1 MTVEVGDA
9 IPPFVMASVTPER
22 MKTTAAILRDPTPI
36 HWDRDATRALGLE
49 GRLLNQSPL
58 NLGYVIN
65 MLIAW
70 AGPECVRRI
79 RTEFPLPVFDGERV
93 TTGGVVREII
103 LEGDVT
109 IAVCD
114 TWLDRDDG
122 SRTVAATAWVV
133 IGDAPT
139 D

>member
-1 MTVEVGDA
+1 MKVAVGDA
-9 IPPFVMASVTPER
+9 IPPFVMDEVMPER

-58 NLGYVIN
+58 NLGYVLN

-70 AGPECVRRI
+70 AGPSCVRRI

-93 TTGGVVREII
+93 TAGGVVNEIV
-103 LEGDVT
+103 EQGGER

-114 TWLDRDDG
+114 VWLDRDDG
-122 SRTVAATAWVV
+122 SRTVSARAWVALP
-133 IGDAPT
+133 GSPG
-139 D
+139 